1 MAYTDYFDEV
11 QSIYIAYYQRPADPA
26 GLRYWAQRLNAE
38 GGNLDAIIDAFS
50 NSPEAKSLYTET
62 DPLKLVDSVYQA
74 LFGRPADNG
83 ADNFYVKA
91 LEAGKFPDGRPAT
104 LGRVAIDVLN
114 GAQGDDRVAIDN
126 KLKVANDFTQIVDGR
141 PLTDPEFGFD
151 GLAVTYKGDADAAAA
166 REFLKGVTSDPSTVP
181 TQDGVKEVVAE
192 KIADPTDAPVET
204 GKTFMLTQ
212 GLDTIVGTSGN
223 DTINAF
229 AFNSVTGAD
238 VTTLNS
244 VDTIDGGAG
253 TDTLNIEVKDD
264 GTGSDY
270 NNAIQGTISNVEII
284 NINNTAAL
292 SAGAIDATTLGA
304 AAQQIWQIGKEAAVT
319 KLAATTTAGFK
330 NLATAE
336 TLDVTPADTAATA
349 TVAFDN
355 IAEAST
361 LNFNAT
367 GTGILNSV
375 TISGSVKDTDADG
388 TVGATAVSVT
398 VGKDVESLSVNSAVK
413 TTLTVVDGAGTKKV
427 STVNAS
433 ASTGDIAYNAGVTVA
448 NVTTGAG
455 KDTVTNNFIFTST
468 VKAAS
473 VSTGAGDDTLNVL
486 VDNNTNAINATVTVD
501 AGAGDDTIV
510 LNADRD
516 ATATL
521 GVTLTAGAGNDKVT
535 LSDGIDSVATTDV
548 IDGGEGTDT
557 VVIAGKTLD
566 AEDYII
572 LRDVVKNF
580 EAIDFTTSSATVD
593 ASRMSAY
600 KSFSFADAAG
610 TITKVAADQALTTT
624 IGLTATAAGY
634 VLDSDLVTA
643 GNQTTYAGTLNITAK
658 EGVTV
663 TANAETVNL
672 TVTPVTNKDGT
683 VDNTSVTLIGDAKVA
698 NVTLNA
704 TTDNNNTTTTAADD
718 VLETSTL
725 VLSNAAA
732 NAALT
737 TLTISG
743 NGSATVTNADGKA
756 LTSIDASGLN
766 SVDIAGAIAT
776 GLTYTTTNTAA
787 ETVKLGGGL
796 DSVDITGST
805 VLKSD
810 TITGLTLVDDA
821 AVAGT
826 QVDATKSDVIAVN
839 SNDGTNLT
847 TFVKTTTTAATLDLA
862 LVDLAGSASGDKLV
876 FQFGGDT
883 YIYADVAADGT
894 AGDNIV
900 NDTDVLVKLTGLVDL
915 DLLVS
920 ALG

>member
-1 MAYTDYFDEV
+1 MAASTYFA
-11 QSIYIAYYQRPADPA
+11 QIQNLYIAY
-26 GLRYWAQRLNAE
+26 
-38 GGNLDAIIDAFS
+38 
-50 NSPEAKSLYTET
+50 
-62 DPLKLVDSVYQA
+62 
-74 LFGRPADNG
+74 FGRPADPTGLNFWARKVDAANG
-83 ADNFYVKA
+83 NVDAVIAGFSASAESAALFGNKSSVDKVIAIYQNAFGRAPEPAGLAFWVQKLDSGEVTQAQASYTIQQNAGPGDKA
-91 LEAGKFPDGRPAT
+91 AVENKLAAAQAFTAQIDTTAEIQGYQGEASAASARAFLAAVTQDPAT
-104 LGRVAIDVLN
+104 ATAAVA
-114 GAQGDDRVAIDN
+114 G
-126 KLKVANDFTQIVDGR
+126 
-141 PLTDPEFGFD
+141 
-151 GLAVTYKGDADAAAA
+151 AAAA
-166 REFLKGVTSDPSTVP
+166 VAASATGIAGSTF
-181 TQDGVKEVVAE
+181 T
-192 KIADPTDAPVET
+192 
-204 GKTFMLTQ
+204 LTQ

-223 DTINAF
+223 DTINAH

-253 TDTLNIEVKDD
+253 TDTLNIEVKDN
-264 GTGSDY
+264 GASDY

-330 NLATAE
+330 NLATAQA
-336 TLDVTPADTAATA
+336 LDVTPADTAATA

-375 TISGSVKDTDADG
+375 TISGSVKDTNADG
-388 TVGATAVSVT
+388 TVGATAVGVT

-413 TTLTVVDGAGTKKV
+413 TALTVVDGAGTKKV

-433 ASTGDIAYNAGVTVA
+433 ASTGDIAYNAAASVA

-486 VDNNTNAINATVTVD
+486 VDNNTKAINATVTVD

-510 LNADRD
+510 LNANRD

-557 VVIAGKTLD
+557 VIIAGKTLD
-566 AEDYII
+566 AEDYIV

-580 EAIDFTTSSATVD
+580 EAIDFTTLSATVD

-610 TITKVAADQALTTT
+610 AITKVAADQALTTT

-643 GNQTTYAGTLNITAK
+643 GDQTTYAGTLNITAK
-658 EGVTV
+658 AGVTV

-672 TVTPVTNKDGT
+672 TVTPVTDKDGV

-725 VLSNAAA
+725 VLTNAAA

-737 TLTISG
+737 TLTITG
-743 NGSATVTNADGKA
+743 NGSATVTNADAKA
-756 LTSIDASGLN
+756 LVTVDASGLN
-766 SVDIAGAIAT
+766 SVNIAGTAVT
-776 GLTYTTTNTAA
+776 GLAYASTNTKA
-787 ETVKLGGGL
+787 ETIKLGGGL
-796 DSVDITGST
+796 DTVTLTGST

-810 TITGLTLVDDA
+810 TITGLNLVDNA

-826 QVDATKSDVIAVN
+826 QVDATKSDDLTVK
-839 SNDGTNLT
+839 SNDDSAALN

-862 LVDLAGSASGDKLV
+862 LVDLAGSAAGDKLV

-883 YIYADVAADGT
+883 YVYADVTAAGA
-894 AGDNIV
+894 AGDGIV
-900 NDTDVLVKLTGLVDL
+900 NDTDVLVKLTGTVDL